1 MASGLLEV
9 MKLASQQ
16 ANEAGQPTDLRIGTV
31 TSIKPLKVQVSTQFT
46 LPASLLIVPQH
57 LTKYTVD
64 VTVDWDTQSKSG
76 GSGES
81 AFSSHSHEINGTKKM
96 TIDNSLKVGDKVA
109 LLRKQGGQSYLILDR
124 I

>member
-31 TSIKPLKVQVSTQFT
+31 TSVNPLRVKVSSQFT
-46 LPASLLIVPQH
+46 LPSTLLIVPQH
-57 LTKYTVD
+57 LTDYKVKVRMED
-64 VTVDWDTQSKSG
+64 SVEDK
-76 GSGES
+76 E
-81 AFSSHSHEINGTKKM
+81 M
-96 TIDNSLKVGDKVA
+96 TIKNALKVGDKVA
-109 LLRKQGGQSYLILDR
+109 MLRKQGGQSYLILDR

>member
-31 TSIKPLKVQVSTQFT
+31 TSINPLKVQISSQFT
-46 LPASLLIVPQH
+46 VPSTLIIVPQS
-57 LTKYTVD
+57 LTEHKVKVKID
-64 VTVDWDTQSKSG
+64 GVEK
-76 GSGES
+76 
-81 AFSSHSHEINGTKKM
+81 
-96 TIDNSLKVGDKVA
+96 TITIYNELKIGDKVA
-109 LLRKQGGQSYLILDR
+109 MLKKQGGQSYLILDR